1 MNYGVI
7 GANGYLTT
15 LYEGNSTTVNSTFRY
30 DSDGYVTYL
39 KTDNQ
44 EWEPVYKS
52 SSWIGNKDMI
62 SPEKGGDVLSYNSDA
77 LNNISVDFNGLVT
90 TSYQWEWFMH
100 YDYSGVVFGL
110 FDFYGKRTQQIATKV
125 VRGVHWTDEMTDWE
139 IKDSATGDYVITL
152 YQMTRTGLNNPFV
165 ATYEIEYYE

>member
-1 MNYGVI
+1 
-7 GANGYLTT
+7 
-15 LYEGNSTTVNSTFRY
+15 
-30 DSDGYVTYL
+30 
-39 KTDNQ
+39 
-44 EWEPVYKS
+44 
-52 SSWIGNKDMI
+52 
-62 SPEKGGDVLSYNSDA
+62 
-77 LNNISVDFNGLVT
+77 
-90 TSYQWEWFMH
+90 MH

-139 IKDSATGDYVITL
+139 IKGSATGDYVITL